1 MNRDYAFIL
10 VVILLLS
17 LAHSLTFG
25 QVLNCKVSVS
35 MERLQPRERDDLS
48 DLQQNLTDYL
58 NNTNWSDENKDIILD
73 CNVQL
78 IIETVTNR
86 GSEKVYRAQFLI
98 SSPSG
103 ENYYDR
109 AFEFTYVP
117 GQSFETYRSNFDPL
131 LSMVDFYVNMVI
143 GGELD
148 TYELFAGSPFFDKA
162 QNIANQGQLSNYPL
176 GWRNRLERAI
186 QNTDGD
192 HVALREAKFYYYE
205 GLYFVEE
212 EPNPENARK
221 FAKAV
226 VDRLVNVHNKRPNS
240 EALKRFFDSHFQE
253 ICKLFRYDTDRSNIE
268 KMMEIDALHRD
279 TYMNC
284 QIGN

>member
-148 TYELFAGSPFFDKA
+148 TY
-162 QNIANQGQLSNYPL
+162 
-176 GWRNRLERAI
+176 
-186 QNTDGD
+186 
-192 HVALREAKFYYYE
+192 
-205 GLYFVEE
+205 
-212 EPNPENARK
+212 
-221 FAKAV
+221 
-226 VDRLVNVHNKRPNS
+226 DRHSLIK
-240 EALKRFFDSHFQE
+240 LK
-253 ICKLFRYDTDRSNIE
+253 ILLI
-268 KMMEIDALHRD
+268 RD
-279 TYMNC
+279 N
-284 QIGN
+284 

>member
-1 MNRDYAFIL
+1 
-10 VVILLLS
+10 
-17 LAHSLTFG
+17 
-25 QVLNCKVSVS
+25 
-35 MERLQPRERDDLS
+35 
-48 DLQQNLTDYL
+48 
-58 NNTNWSDENKDIILD
+58 
-73 CNVQL
+73 
-78 IIETVTNR
+78 
-86 GSEKVYRAQFLI
+86 
-98 SSPSG
+98 
-103 ENYYDR
+103 
-109 AFEFTYVP
+109 
-117 GQSFETYRSNFDPL
+117 
-131 LSMVDFYVNMVI
+131 
-143 GGELD
+143 
-148 TYELFAGSPFFDKA
+148 
-162 QNIANQGQLSNYPL
+162 L

>member
-226 VDRLVNVHNKRPNS
+226 VDRLVN
-240 EALKRFFDSHFQE
+240 
-253 ICKLFRYDTDRSNIE
+253 CKLFRYDTDRSNIE